1 MAASNIHGTEP
12 SVDELDPLAPGAGDA
27 DGEGEEEQGATMT
40 LVEHLEE
47 LRRRLFYSAVAV
59 AVFSVLGFIF
69 WNPILSFLT
78 APLPNVVDRIVPGG
92 NVSGTPKLIETHIG
106 GPFLVSLK
114 IALATGIVVASP
126 ILLYQLWAFIS
137 PALTRRERRY
147 ALPFTMLGV
156 LLFAIGIAL
165 GYVVLRYP
173 VNWLV
178 TFGSNQFILLPSAD
192 DYLTFV
198 AYFLLVFGV
207 VFELPLVLTF
217 LGVLGVVNSRVLRAK
232 RVYILFGLW
241 AAATFVTPGAD
252 PYSPVIVGAALTVL
266 FEFSIILLRILKK

>member
-1 MAASNIHGTEP
+1 MAASNVQGGEP
-12 SVDELDPLAPGAGDA
+12 RVDALDALDTDAPERED
-27 DGEGEEEQGATMT
+27 EGEEQGATMT

-47 LRRRLFYSAVAV
+47 LRRRLFYSAIAV
-59 AVFSVLGFIF
+59 AVFSVVGFIF
-69 WNPILSFLT
+69 WDPILRLLT
-78 APLPNVVDRIVPGG
+78 APLPNLVDKIVTLRHG
-92 NVSGTPKLIETHIG
+92 NTPKLILTTIG

-114 IALATGIVVASP
+114 IALATGIVIASP

-137 PALTRRERRY
+137 PALTRRERKY
-147 ALPFTMLGV
+147 ALPFTVLGV
-156 LLFAIGIAL
+156 ALFFVGLAL

-178 TFGSNQFILLPSAD
+178 SFGSDQFILLPNAD

-198 AYFLLVFGV
+198 AYFLLIFGA

-217 LGVLGVVNSRVLRAK
+217 LGMLGVINSRVLRAK

-241 AAATFVTPGAD
+241 VAATFVTPGAD
-252 PYSPVIVGAALTVL
+252 PYSPIIVGAALTVL
-266 FEFSIILLRILKK
+266 FELSIILLRILKK